1 MMNKIKH
8 FFLFVF
14 VGMVTLNLCFGL
26 NWINLH
32 NQADQTNLEQ
42 AEEEVLQNP
51 DSIPELYTLALIYL
65 NQYDAKK
72 AKKSFEKILNLDSS
86 NLLARWGQIES
97 LRRLHQCGSCIKEL
111 ENIIKKRPD
120 FAPAYITLA
129 YLYYTHMDFEKTSR
143 LCYKVI
149 KMGKDKV
156 DSSNYLRA
164 LGLFAGA
171 KGMIA
176 HYGGPL
182 SKVINGRSVMPYLQK
197 AKRIDPESP
206 IVYFGFGS
214 YYMLVPPIFGRNLEK
229 SKQYLQKAIEAD
241 PKFADIY
248 VRLAQVHRAQGNVNK
263 YNQYL
268 NKALEIDPKNELAL
282 DIKQRKC
289 DFICLD

>member
-1 MMNKIKH
+1 MNKTSQV
-8 FFLFVF
+8 FLSVF
-14 VGMVTLNLCFGL
+14 IGIMTLNLCFGL

-32 NQADQTNLEQ
+32 NQADKIDLEQ
-42 AEEEVLQNP
+42 AQKDVLQNP
-51 DSIPELYTLALIYL
+51 DSIPELYTLALVYL
-65 NQYDAKK
+65 NQYKAKK
-72 AKKSFEKILNLDSS
+72 AKKSFENILNLDSS

-97 LRRLHQCGSCIKEL
+97 LRRLHQCSSCIEGL

-129 YLYYTHMDFEKTSR
+129 YLYYTGMDFEKTSR

-156 DSSNYLRA
+156 DLSNYLRA

-197 AKRIDPESP
+197 AKKIDPNSP
-206 IVYFGFGS
+206 IVHFGFGS
-214 YYMLVPPIFGRNLEK
+214 YYMLIPPIFGRNLEK
-229 SKQYLQKAIEAD
+229 SEQYLKKAIDSD

-248 VRLAQVHRAQGNVNK
+248 VRLAQVYRAQGNMDK
-263 YNQYL
+263 YDQYL

-282 DIKQRKC
+282 DIKTRKC
-289 DFICLD
+289 DFICIN

>member
-1 MMNKIKH
+1 MNRISQV
-8 FFLFVF
+8 FLFVF
-14 VGMVTLNLCFGL
+14 IGIVTFNLCFGL

-32 NQADQTNLEQ
+32 NQADKINLEQ
-42 AEEEVLQNP
+42 AKEEVLASS
-51 DSIPELYTLALIYL
+51 DSIPELYTLALAYL
-65 NQYDAKK
+65 NQYEAKK

-86 NLLARWGQIES
+86 NLMAKWGQIES
-97 LRRLHQCGSCIKEL
+97 LRRLHQCSSCIKEL
-111 ENIIKKRPD
+111 ENIIKKKPS

-129 YLYYTHMDFEKTSR
+129 YLYYTNMDFETTSR

-156 DSSNYLRA
+156 DTSNYLRA

-197 AKRIDPESP
+197 AKKMDPDSP
-206 IVYFGFGS
+206 IVYFGLGS
-214 YYMLVPPIFGRNLEK
+214 YYMLIPPIFGRNLEK
-229 SKQYLQKAIEAD
+229 SQYYLQKAIDSD

-248 VRLAQVHRAQGNVNK
+248 VRLAQVYRAQGNMDK
-263 YNQYL
+263 YDQYL
-268 NKALEIDPKNELAL
+268 NKALDIDPKNELAL
-282 DIKQRKC
+282 DIKTRKC
-289 DFICLD
+289 DFICID